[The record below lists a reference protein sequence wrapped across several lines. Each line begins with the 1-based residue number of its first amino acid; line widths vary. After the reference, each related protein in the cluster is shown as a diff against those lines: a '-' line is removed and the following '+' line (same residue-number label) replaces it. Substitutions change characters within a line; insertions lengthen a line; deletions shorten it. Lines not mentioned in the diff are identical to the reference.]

1 MTTVQAQKKVL
12 RKTMT
17 VILRSLSASD
27 IHEQSQMITSRV
39 LSSSF
44 FQRSKNVSCYL
55 NMPTG
60 EVDTSALVSEIL
72 RAGKTLFVP
81 RIDTSG
87 DGRMHFLK
95 VYEDADLR
103 SFSSGLWGIREPG
116 LEYQGEKR
124 SNVFDETTEQLDLI
138 LVPGVAFDRSLSRLG
153 HGKGYY
159 DRFINA
165 YTSPGT
171 GGTRKKPLLVAL
183 ALREQ
188 VLEAGQVPTA
198 AHDWKM
204 DVIVSPDGI
213 IGVEE
218 AAR

>member
-1 MTTVQAQKKVL
+1 MATVQSQKKAL
-12 RKTMT
+12 RKSMA
-17 VILRSLSASD
+17 VILRSLSPSD
-27 IHEQSQMITSRV
+27 IQEQSQMITSRV
-39 LSSSF
+39 LSSTF
-44 FQRSKNVSCYL
+44 FRRSKNISCYL

-60 EVDTSALVSEIL
+60 EVDTSVLVSEIL

-81 RIDTSG
+81 RIDSAG
-87 DGRMHFLK
+87 DGRMDFLK

-103 SFSSGLWGIREPG
+103 TFSSGLWGIREPE
-116 LEYQGEKR
+116 LDYRGEKR
-124 SNVFDETTEQLDLI
+124 SNVFDESTEQLDMI

-198 AHDWKM
+198 AHDWRM
-204 DVIVSPDGI
+204 DVIVSSDGI
-213 IGVEE
+213 IDGEE